1 MEIDERQFRENTPY
15 DAMGDYSP
23 LLSTMKQDASQQDE
37 DSLAVELENK
47 EKKTE

>member
-1 MEIDERQFRENTPY
+1 MERDERQFRENTPY

-23 LLSTMKQDASQQDE
+23 LLSTMKQDASQQEE

-47 EKKTE
+47 KKKTE